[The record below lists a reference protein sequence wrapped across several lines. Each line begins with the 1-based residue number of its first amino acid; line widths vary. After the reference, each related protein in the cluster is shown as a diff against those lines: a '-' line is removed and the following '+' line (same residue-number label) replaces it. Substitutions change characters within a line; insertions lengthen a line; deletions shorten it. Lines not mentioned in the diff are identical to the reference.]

1 MNFLGILL
9 AANGWKYEDGT
20 GANTTA
26 CVGIMPTEDT
36 VVATW
41 TDSGGV
47 DLVAYFGIGS
57 KTITKDF
64 PALIIP
70 GGKKSATITL
80 TSGAVVL
87 IMPA

>member
-1 MNFLGILL
+1 MNFKGILL
-9 AANGWKYEDGT
+9 AANGWKLEDGT
-20 GANTTA
+20 SANTTP
-26 CVGIMPTEDT
+26 CVGLAIVEDT
-36 VVATW
+36 VISAW

-57 KTITKDF
+57 KTLTDKY

-70 GGKKSATITL
+70 GGKKSATFTL
-80 TSGAVVL
+80 TSGAVVA